1 MPYGGQCYQRQT
13 EFQCLFE
20 MDCLTHQLPGLFLLL
35 SYLTGGG
42 CEIRTH
48 GEVAPSLVFKTS
60 AIDHS
65 ANPPMILL
73 YISNFVEAPVIT
85 ITNAYPQII
94 RETP

>member
-1 MPYGGQCYQRQT
+1 M
-13 EFQCLFE
+13 LVI
-20 MDCLTHQLPGLFLLL
+20 
-35 SYLTGGG
+35 GGG

-65 ANPPMILL
+65 ANPPARLL
-73 YISNFVEAPVIT
+73 YISKFVEAPVIT
-85 ITNAYPQII
+85 ITNASPRII

>member
-1 MPYGGQCYQRQT
+1 M
-13 EFQCLFE
+13 LVI
-20 MDCLTHQLPGLFLLL
+20 
-35 SYLTGGG
+35 GGG

-65 ANPPMILL
+65 ANPPMFQL

-85 ITNAYPQII
+85 ITNACPRIT
-94 RETP
+94 RETS

>member
-1 MPYGGQCYQRQT
+1 MKAWVNCEDLERIST
-13 EFQCLFE
+13 EIVQALCLKI
-20 MDCLTHQLPGLFLLL
+20 
-35 SYLTGGG
+35 GGG